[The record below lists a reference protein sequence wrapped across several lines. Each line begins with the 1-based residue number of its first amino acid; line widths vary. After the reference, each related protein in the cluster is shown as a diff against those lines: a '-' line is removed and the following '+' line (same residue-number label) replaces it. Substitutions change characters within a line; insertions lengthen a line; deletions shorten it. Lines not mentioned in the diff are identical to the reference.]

1 MVQVEKCLNNGKDKD
16 QGKDKNLEICK
27 KKKKNTIS
35 GNLTGM
41 EKGKC
46 NDSYVSGMDSCVI
59 IQNKKCS
66 MIQRFDVGR
75 SKEFHVGYFEFGGI

>member
-75 SKEFHVGYFEFGGI
+75 SKGS